1 MEKEKVLEIEI
12 TKIDDNY
19 SYCKIIHQNK
29 KILKTENFNTSFSGS
44 LIFYVK
50 NGSPNFCTGYDSHS
64 GYEFGTLTIKGKNNI
79 PFIIKNKEIKHLDE
93 LVNLINGKYGIA
105 KRWRAGNKESYYL
118 MLTDFSIVKDGERY
132 TTVDDKRYEFGNYL
146 KTEEE
151 ALEYVEYMK
160 KCSLEWHEKRDN
172 NE

>member
-19 SYCKIIHQNK
+19 SCCKIIHQNK
-29 KILKTENFNTSFSGS
+29 NILKTENFNTSFSGS

-93 LVNLINGKYGIA
+93 LVNLINEKYGIA
-105 KRWRAGNKESYYL
+105 KRWRADKDRRYYFI
-118 MLTDFSIVKDGERY
+118 DDEFSIRCSIEENLDLDNIRY
-132 TTVDDKRYEFGNYL
+132 RIGNYFR
-146 KTEEE
+146 TEKETE
-151 ALEYVEYMK
+151 KYIEYMK
-160 KCSLEWHEKRDN
+160 KKSLEWHEKREK

>member
-1 MEKEKVLEIEI
+1 MEKEKVLEIKI

-19 SYCKIIHQNK
+19 SYCKIMYQNK
-29 KILKTENFNTSFSGS
+29 NILKIENFNTSFSGS

-64 GYEFGTLTIKGKNNI
+64 GCEFGILTIKGKNDI

-93 LVNLINGKYGIA
+93 LVNLINEKYGIK
-105 KRWRAGNKESYYL
+105 KRWRAGLEEEYYVMYL
-118 MLTDFSIVKDGERY
+118 DFSVIKDEDYYTETDTARY
-132 TTVDDKRYEFGNYL
+132 DFGNYF
-146 KTEEE
+146 KTENE
-151 ALEYVEYMK
+151 ALEYAEYMK
-160 KCSLEWHEKRDN
+160 KCSLEWHERKEK